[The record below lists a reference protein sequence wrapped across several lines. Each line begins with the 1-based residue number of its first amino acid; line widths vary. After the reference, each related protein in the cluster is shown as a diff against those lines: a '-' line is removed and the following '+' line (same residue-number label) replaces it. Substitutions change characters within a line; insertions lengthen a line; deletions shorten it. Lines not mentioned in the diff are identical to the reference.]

1 LRPLNRFILFFIFFS
16 GVLVAASLPR
26 SKQIVLENSL
36 KVVAVPM
43 HNDSGV
49 ISVDIF
55 YNVGSRNETMGKS
68 GLAHMLEH
76 MSFKSTKNLKAGEFD
91 RIVKSFGGISN
102 ASTGF
107 DYTHYFI
114 KTATPNLDSSLELLA
129 ELMENLSLR
138 DEEFQPERQVV
149 AEERRWR
156 TDNTP
161 TGAMF
166 FTLFNAAYVYH
177 PYHWTPI
184 GFMGDIQSWNID
196 DLKDFY
202 KRYYQPQNAVLVVSG
217 DFDPKTFF
225 DLAKKRFGRIKNQVN
240 IPAPKVVEPEQSGAR
255 RITLIRESEVE
266 MVMIA
271 YKIPRFDSKD
281 VLSLNA
287 AAMMLADGGSSRL
300 NEKLIDK
307 MRLVNSINAFTM
319 ELSDP
324 GLFVILA
331 VCNPNVKA
339 ERVEREILTEIEAI
353 GEKAAAQKEIDKVK
367 AQAKS
372 EFIYSLENSST
383 ISQFFGEYLVRG
395 NLEPLLNYEM
405 EVEALD
411 AEKIKN
417 VAGKYLT
424 EERSTTVILKKE
436 K

>member
-1 LRPLNRFILFFIFFS
+1 MRPLSRFVSFFIFFS
-16 GVLVAASLPR
+16 GVLVAASLPQ
-26 SKQIVLENSL
+26 SEQIVLENGL

-49 ISVDIF
+49 VSVDVF
-55 YNVGSRNETMGKS
+55 YSVGSRNETMGKS

-114 KTATPNLDSSLELLA
+114 KTAASNLDSSLKLLA
-129 ELMENLSLR
+129 ELMGNLSLK

-166 FTLFNAAYVYH
+166 FTLFNAAYAYH

-217 DFDPKTFF
+217 DFDPKALF
-225 DLAKKRFGRIKNQVN
+225 DLAKKRFGRIKNQGG
-240 IPAPKVVEPEQSGAR
+240 ISAPNAIEPEQKGAR
-255 RITLIRESEVE
+255 RVTLIRESEVE

-271 YKIPRFDSKD
+271 YKIPRFDNED
-281 VLSLNA
+281 ILPLSA
-287 AAMMLADGGSSRL
+287 AAMILTDGGSSRL

-307 MRLVNSINAFTM
+307 MRLVNSISAFTM

-331 VCNPNVKA
+331 ICNPNVKA
-339 ERVEREILTEIEAI
+339 ERVEKEILAEIKTI

-372 EFIYSLENSST
+372 EFIYSLENSSN
-383 ISQFFGEYLVRG
+383 ISQLFGEYLARG
-395 NLEPLLNYEM
+395 NLEPLLNYERNVDALNA
-405 EVEALD
+405 ETIKEA
-411 AEKIKN
+411 
-417 VAGKYLT
+417 AGRYLI
-424 EERSTTVILKKE
+424 EERSTTIILKKE